1 MKAVLHTSVLAAAF
15 LARGGVNNQVLQ
27 AGGKGYDL
35 SLSEGILED
44 LRRVLLTYSRIRD
57 RYRYNDE
64 DVKEFI
70 RQLRNVGHVVTEW
83 PEIQVIKEDPADDM
97 ILACAL
103 AVNAEYVVSKD
114 VHLNNLGEYQG
125 IRLVSRDEFLQLLKR
140 RI

>member
-1 MKAVLHTSVLAAAF
+1 MKAVLDTSVLAAAF
-15 LARGGVNNQVLQ
+15 LARGGVNDQVLQ
-27 AGGKGYDL
+27 AGGEGYDL
-35 SLSEGILED
+35 CLSEGILEE
-44 LRRVLLTYSRIRD
+44 LRRVLLTYRRIRD
-57 RYRYNDE
+57 RYRYSDE

-103 AVNAEYVVSKD
+103 AANAEYVVSKD
-114 VHLNNLGEYQG
+114 VHLKNLGEYQG
-125 IRLVSRDEFLQLLKR
+125 IRLVSTDEFLQLLKR